1 MLSFY
6 EYCFVNYANILSTYS
21 NQLIGIIVP
30 IKAMRLARVVKAI
43 LESEELRV
51 LVKTYN
57 IYFEEYSNNIK
68 KKVMHVV
75 PNVVWKKVYVIYL
88 LAYMDNLLLGETL
101 KEL

>member
-1 MLSFY
+1 MTFY
-6 EYCFVNYANILSTYS
+6 EYCFVNYANISSTHS

-30 IKAMRLARVVKAI
+30 IKAMRLARVLKAI
-43 LESEELRV
+43 LESEQLCG

-57 IYFEEYSNNIK
+57 IHFEEYSNNIK

-88 LAYMDNLLLGETL
+88 LAYLDMLL
-101 KEL
+101 

>member
-1 MLSFY
+1 
-6 EYCFVNYANILSTYS
+6 VTI
-21 NQLIGIIVP
+21 
-30 IKAMRLARVVKAI
+30 I
-43 LESEELRV
+43 LESEQLRV

-57 IYFEEYSNNIK
+57 IHFAEYSNNIK

-75 PNVVWKKVYVIYL
+75 PNVVWKKVYVIYH